1 MQMEAAGDE
10 QRRFTEA
17 GPRKKEHAM
26 FADTKA
32 FSAFAVD
39 DLARARKFYGETLG
53 IQVSEQHGLLTL
65 NLAGGHD
72 VRVYPKPDNTP
83 ATYTVLMFRVGDIG
97 ATVGELTKRGV
108 QFERYDGMD
117 QDEQGITQG
126 GGPFLAAWV
135 KDPAGNILEVLQE
148 R

>member
-1 MQMEAAGDE
+1 
-10 QRRFTEA
+10 
-17 GPRKKEHAM
+17 M

-39 DLARARKFYGETLG
+39 DLAQARKFYGETLG
-53 IQVSEQHGLLTL
+53 IRVSEQYGLLTL
-65 NLAGGHD
+65 HLAGGRD
-72 VRVYPKPDNTP
+72 IRVYPKPGHTP
-83 ATYTVLMFRVGDIG
+83 AAYTILMFQVGDIE
-97 ATVGELTKRGV
+97 AAVGELARRGV

-117 QDEQGITQG
+117 QDERGITRG
-126 GGPFLAAWV
+126 GGPFIAAWF

>member
-1 MQMEAAGDE
+1 ML
-10 QRRFTEA
+10 
-17 GPRKKEHAM
+17 
-26 FADTKA
+26 ADTKA

-39 DLARARKFYGETLG
+39 DLAQARKFYDEALG
-53 IQVSEQHGLLTL
+53 IRVSEQRGLLTL

-72 VRVYPKPDNTP
+72 VRVYQTPGYAP
-83 ATYTVLMFRVGDIG
+83 ATNTVLMFQVGDIG
-97 ATVGELTKRGV
+97 ATVGELAKRGV

-117 QDEQGITQG
+117 QDEQGITRG
-126 GGPFLAAWV
+126 GGPFIAAWF

>member
-1 MQMEAAGDE
+1 
-10 QRRFTEA
+10 
-17 GPRKKEHAM
+17 M

-53 IQVSEQHGLLTL
+53 IRVSEQHGLLTL
-65 NLAGGHD
+65 NLAGGPG
-72 VRVYPKPDNTP
+72 VRVYQQPGYAP
-83 ATYTVLMFRVGDIG
+83 AAHTVLMFQVGDIG

-108 QFERYDGMD
+108 RFERYDGMD
-117 QDEQGITQG
+117 QDERGITRG
-126 GGPFLAAWV
+126 GGAFIAAWF

>member
-1 MQMEAAGDE
+1 
-10 QRRFTEA
+10 
-17 GPRKKEHAM
+17 M

-39 DLARARKFYGETLG
+39 DLAQARTFYGETLG
-53 IQVSEQHGLLTL
+53 IRFSEQHGLLTL

-72 VRVYPKPDNTP
+72 VRVYQKPGTAP

-117 QDEQGITQG
+117 QDEQGITRG
-126 GGPFLAAWV
+126 GGPFLAAWF